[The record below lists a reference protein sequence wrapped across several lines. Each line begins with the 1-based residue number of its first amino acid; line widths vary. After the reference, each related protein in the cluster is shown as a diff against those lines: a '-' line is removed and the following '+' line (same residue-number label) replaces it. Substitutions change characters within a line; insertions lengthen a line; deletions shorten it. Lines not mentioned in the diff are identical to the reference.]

1 MSNDKFGLGS
11 LEEDFKAIGL
21 NPGSTRAQTGAAVN
35 EGVAQGLSLMEETLA
50 KRFGAGQSR
59 SRTLARINESRTP
72 GRAPQTQ
79 GRAPQTRPAQSRG
92 PSRGQLRAV
101 AESLNTFNTRIR
113 SPLRRASGLA
123 QNEGIDRVRAMLED
137 VRAVVSE
144 LSTVRSRD
152 AVTGFA
158 NIAVISE
165 MLARRTSKIATR
177 LGSRKLAEG
186 ARVMSNL
193 ATVTGRIA
201 KRLNEKADAMPNFRS
216 AKLNERFS
224 QAMGVMTA
232 GIDLYSSLTEGPDAI
247 APLKPA
253 APGAAPLG
261 APMAGAPA
269 PGMDPLAMPPAEGM
283 DPLADPSMGMGT
295 PPAPGVE
302 GMGGMDGMGGA
313 PDPNDPLGL
322 GLGGAQPA
330 AGGAPPKKP
339 GSMESM
345 ADGDRVP
352 MGHGAEDPDL
362 DGDLMDGTDPLSM
375 GGDEDGTD
383 PLGM

>member
-1 MSNDKFGLGS
+1 MTTKDYNLGS

-21 NPGSTRAQTGAAVN
+21 NPSSTRAQSGSAVN
-35 EGVAQGLSLMEETLA
+35 EGAPQGLSLLEQKLA
-50 KRFGAGQSR
+50 QQFGGAANR
-59 SRTLARINESRTP
+59 SRTLGRINESRQPQT
-72 GRAPQTQ
+72 RAPQTQ
-79 GRAPQTRPAQSRG
+79 NRAPARGGRG
-92 PSRGQLRAV
+92 PSRSQLQAV
-101 AESLNTFNTRIR
+101 SESLDAFNARIR
-113 SPLRRASGLA
+113 APLRRAPGLA

-137 VRAVVSE
+137 VRSVVSE

-165 MLARRTSKIATR
+165 MLARRTNKIATR

-186 ARVMSNL
+186 ARVMSSL
-193 ATVTGRIA
+193 ANVTGKIA
-201 KRLNEKADAMPNFRS
+201 KRLNEKVATMPNFKS
-216 AKLNERFS
+216 VKLNERFS
-224 QAMGVMTA
+224 QAMGVLTA

-261 APMAGAPA
+261 APMPGAPA
-269 PGMDPLAMPPAEGM
+269 PGMDPLAMPPEEGM

-302 GMGGMDGMGGA
+302 GMGAMPGA

-322 GLGGAQPA
+322 GLGAPAPAPAGQP
-330 AGGAPPKKP
+330 PKP

-345 ADGDRVP
+345 ADGERVP
-352 MGHGAEDPDL
+352 MGHGGEDPDL
-362 DGDLMDGTDPLSM
+362 DGDLMDGNDPLSM
-375 GGDEDGTD
+375 GGDDDEND
-383 PLGM
+383 PLGL